1 MFITIDQADF
11 QQVVET
17 WNQGFSDYLL
27 PIHVDQATLE
37 HRIQSLSLSKN
48 LSAVF
53 SIDGEFAGIIL
64 LGIQTFQQTK
74 VMWVGGMAV
83 IPKYRRN
90 KVASK
95 LIDYAERLA
104 RENQCDHLILE
115 VIATNERA
123 RKLYEAK
130 GLSVVNEL
138 AVGSVDLLV
147 PAKAA
152 STIYFQPITSKEQA
166 MTEKQW
172 TPWQNRSIFLDQN
185 YAIYQNESRI
195 GSISFNLAEEASGK
209 GVTLKQV
216 QLFKEQHLPLMM
228 DILLTLKE
236 QENSVTVK
244 LNNFDMATPE
254 YRELQKIG
262 VTLQLT
268 QFQLAKQLNRNNG

>member
-1 MFITIDQADF
+1 MLITIDQADF
-11 QQVVET
+11 QQVVDT
-17 WNQGFSDYLL
+17 WNRGFSDYLL
-27 PIHVDQATLE
+27 PIHVDRDALE
-37 HRIQSLSLSKN
+37 HRIQSLSLSKK

-53 SIDGEFAGIIL
+53 SVGGEFAGIIL
-64 LGIQTFQQTK
+64 LGIQTFQQNK

-83 IPKYRRN
+83 LPKYRRN

-95 LIDYAERLA
+95 LIDHAENLA

-130 GLSVVNEL
+130 GLNSVNEL
-138 AVGSVDLLV
+138 AVGSVDLPVL
-147 PAKAA
+147 AKAVNVVH
-152 STIYFQPITSKEQA
+152 FQPISPKEQA
-166 MTEKQW
+166 MAEKQW
-172 TPWQNRSIFLDQN
+172 TPWQNRSIFSDQN
-185 YAIYQNESRI
+185 YAIYQNETRI
-195 GSISFNLAEEASGK
+195 GSISFNLAEEASGTV
-209 GVTLKQV
+209 VTLKQV

-228 DILLTLKE
+228 DVLLTLKE

-244 LNNFDMATPE
+244 LNNFDMAIPE